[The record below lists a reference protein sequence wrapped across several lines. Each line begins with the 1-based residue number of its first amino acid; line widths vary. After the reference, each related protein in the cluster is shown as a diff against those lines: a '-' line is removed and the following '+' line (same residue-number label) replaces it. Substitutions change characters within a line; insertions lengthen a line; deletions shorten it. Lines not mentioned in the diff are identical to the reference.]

1 MKKPDH
7 QPKNEDIEVDEDF
20 VFEADL
26 DVGSN
31 KGTDSETKVQELKQ
45 KLKDC
50 QAVKQEYLDGW
61 QRSQADYINLKQE
74 GDRQRVKQREL
85 GKASLLEDLIPL
97 ADSFELAMGNEAAWQ
112 AVPTNWR
119 LGVEYIYRELQS
131 ILSKN
136 RVSEIFPLNQRFN
149 PEEHESIATVEV
161 DECTADDLVIAV
173 VKKGYKLGSTI
184 LRPAQVKVGVYRQK

>member
-1 MKKPDH
+1 MKKPD
-7 QPKNEDIEVDEDF
+7 QKAIDESIEVNEDF

-26 DVGSN
+26 ETGSN
-31 KGTDSETKVQELKQ
+31 KGTDSETKIRELKQ

-50 QAVKQEYLDGW
+50 QATKQEYLDGW

-85 GKASLLEDLIPL
+85 GKAGLLENLIPL

-112 AVPTNWR
+112 AVSTNWR

-136 RVSEIFPLNQRFN
+136 GVTEIFPLNERFN
-149 PEEHESIATVEV
+149 PEEHESVDQVEV
-161 DECTADDLVIAV
+161 DECTADDLVLAV